1 MSFIAI
7 AGNMG
12 VGKSELS
19 TRLARRLG
27 WKAYLEP
34 VAENPYLKDFYEDM
48 ARWAF
53 HSQLFFLAHRLR
65 QHHELMGERGHV
77 IQDRSVYE
85 NAEIYARNLHD
96 KGFIGKRDWK
106 TYRSVYEVLTAILPP
121 PTLIVY
127 LQASVPT
134 LFDRISRRGR
144 SFEQSINPAYL
155 EELSALYE
163 KWATAQKIAPLLTI
177 NTDGLNLVDN
187 QDHLDIVVNQ
197 ILGKLPIQQLPLYQ
211 KDAVVVAGL
220 PAGRQVFSPRSR
232 DGCAT

>member
-19 TRLARRLG
+19 TRLAAKLG
-27 WKAYLEP
+27 WKAFLEP

-53 HSQLFFLAHRLR
+53 HSQLFFLSHRLR
-65 QHHELMGERGHV
+65 QHHELVQERGFV
-77 IQDRSVYE
+77 IQDRSLYE

-96 KGFIGKRDWK
+96 KGFISKRDWQ
-106 TYRSVYEVLTAILPP
+106 TYRSMYETLIAILPP

-127 LQASVPT
+127 LHSSVTT
-134 LFDRISRRGR
+134 LLDRIARRNR
-144 SFEQSINPAYL
+144 SFEQNLDAGYL
-155 EELSALYE
+155 QELNTLYDT
-163 KWATAQKIAPLLTI
+163 WATTQKVAPLLAI

-187 QDHLDIVVNQ
+187 PDHLDIVVNQ

-211 KDAVVVAGL
+211 Q
-220 PAGRQVFSPRSR
+220 PARV
-232 DGCAT
+232 